1 MLNWHSLDCFVCWW
15 YLAMLPISTI
25 LVLNTLLNTFII
37 FSIGNNSIVT
47 IYSEFNYII
56 QSCADIFVL
65 DLLTIFREVRL
76 IKYTN
81 MFSPYDFKKNNQIIL
96 NYVKVGESLNIY
108 PNVSI
113 KHSVGQRKSTKL
125 KTVLS
130 RKFAKQ
136 KQWISKRL
144 SKCIPAFDYFDKA
157 LIVLFDRSGGV
168 SIDSFVTAIGAP
180 VGIASTSFRFAF
192 SVTTG
197 IVKKLFKTRQDKKK
211 IIIIRLLC

>member
-65 DLLTIFREVRL
+65 DLLTIFWQVRL
-76 IKYTN
+76 INYTN

-96 NYVKVGESLNIY
+96 NYVKMGESLNIY
-108 PNVSI
+108 PNVSNQTQFRPKKINKI
-113 KHSVGQRKSTKL
+113 K
-125 KTVLS
+125 
-130 RKFAKQ
+130 
-136 KQWISKRL
+136 
-144 SKCIPAFDYFDKA
+144 DYF
-157 LIVLFDRSGGV
+157 ISE
-168 SIDSFVTAIGAP
+168 IC
-180 VGIASTSFRFAF
+180 
-192 SVTTG
+192 
-197 IVKKLFKTRQDKKK
+197 KTEAVNE
-211 IIIIRLLC
+211 

>member
-1 MLNWHSLDCFVCWW
+1 MLNWHSLDCFVCWG

-25 LVLNTLLNTFII
+25 LLLNALLNTFII

-47 IYSEFNYII
+47 IYSEFTHII

-65 DLLTIFREVRL
+65 DLLTIFRQVRL
-76 IKYTN
+76 INYTN

-125 KTVLS
+125 KTILS

-136 KQWISKRL
+136 KQ
-144 SKCIPAFDYFDKA
+144 
-157 LIVLFDRSGGV
+157 
-168 SIDSFVTAIGAP
+168 
-180 VGIASTSFRFAF
+180 
-192 SVTTG
+192 
-197 IVKKLFKTRQDKKK
+197 
-211 IIIIRLLC
+211 